1 MDDTRTR
8 TPRASSSRR
17 TRKAA
22 SSVFPVSLA
31 YSTSTEEED
40 AILLPRVKTAR
51 SEVVVSSPSG

>member
-40 AILLPRVKTAR
+40 AILSLA
-51 SEVVVSSPSG
+51 